1 MRIADALKIASAR
14 INSKVTAREILKF
27 DRKFNDTDLILNLDK
42 ELDENSKFWEF
53 IEKFQN
59 GKPLAYITN
68 EVEFFGE
75 IFFVDESVLIPRF
88 ETEILVNKSL
98 EILKNFKAPKILEI
112 GTGSGIISIMLKKN
126 IKDAEILAVD
136 ISKKALKTAIKN
148 AKFHGV
154 EIDFKISDLFE
165 NVEGNFDLVVSN
177 PPYIAQDYPLDDY
190 VLKEPETALIGG
202 KNGSE
207 ILINLINQ
215 STNRTKFLACEIGYD
230 QKEILKKELVK
241 NGFKAQFY
249 KDLAGFDRGF
259 TAKK

>member
-1 MRIADALKIASAR
+1 MLEKFENFAEFEKYLDLFDEINAYKDEITSFFKDQERLITLSENYIQYKDLDIIDTKKIDENLSEINESLSDIREKKLKIN
-14 INSKVTAREILKF
+14 INLLNINQTISDLAEISKLY
-27 DRKFNDTDLILNLDK
+27 DDK
-42 ELDENSKFWEF
+42 K
-53 IEKFQN
+53 
-59 GKPLAYITN
+59 
-68 EVEFFGE
+68 
-75 IFFVDESVLIPRF
+75 
-88 ETEILVNKSL
+88 
-98 EILKNFKAPKILEI
+98 
-112 GTGSGIISIMLKKN
+112 
-126 IKDAEILAVD
+126 KDAEILAVD

-148 AKFHGV
+148 AKIHGV

-215 STNRTKFLACEIGYD
+215 SANRTKFLACEIGYD